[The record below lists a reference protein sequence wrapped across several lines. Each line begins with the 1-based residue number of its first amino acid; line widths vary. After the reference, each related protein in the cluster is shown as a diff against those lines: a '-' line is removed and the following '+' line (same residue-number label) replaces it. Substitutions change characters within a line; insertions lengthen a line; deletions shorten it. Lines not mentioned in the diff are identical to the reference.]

1 MVVVIIT
8 GKKSTMQGNICILAQ
23 TTVIF
28 LILNL
33 NINIFVL
40 NYLEGMVN
48 LIYMNVFEQV
58 QWECVTIGGEHLGHQ
73 VQSHMGLCQV
83 CHALWEKASWRIAN

>member
-58 QWECVTIGGEHLGHQ
+58 Q
-73 VQSHMGLCQV
+73 
-83 CHALWEKASWRIAN
+83 